1 MPSGELP
8 GVDVKYWNA
17 KERHAIAWRS
27 LYFLGVAME
36 TEIEEAGGQAQGQP
50 VQMSGYFP
58 LIEKAL
64 RRDGTVGLR
73 LIGPGW
79 GSSGFYPVE
88 TLRRDGPLTF
98 KAGTK
103 MYWNH
108 PTMSQESERPEGDLR
123 DLAAVLVSDAR
134 WEEAGQAGPGLY
146 ADAKVFGDYARA
158 VEELAPHIG
167 VSIRASGRAM
177 SGEAEGRQ
185 GSIINAITAARSVD
199 FVTEPGAGGR
209 VVEMFE
215 AARPGADE
223 RRQTKDEAPLQEARN
238 VAEWFEARLHNDF
251 TVRADEMFGEGYL
264 SREERIILSSA
275 IGDALNAFRVKV
287 EAEAP
292 GLYQRDIF
300 AQASGNNALLSV
312 GESTPK
318 SGGGN
323 VDELE
328 KAKADLEKAK
338 ADLAEA
344 LDEVAALKAEAARL
358 AEALLVQSAQAVV
371 REALGQVD
379 LPGVAMARLL
389 RSVPVNAPVVDGK
402 LDEAGLRQRVAEA
415 VAAESA
421 YLQEAA
427 GWGQGRIE
435 GMGGASTGNAGGVDM
450 AVVEKRLNGAFA
462 ALGFAAIKEG

>member
-1 MPSGELP
+1 MALF
-8 GVDVKYWNA
+8 VF
-17 KERHAIAWRS
+17 I
-27 LYFLGVAME
+27 LGVMME
-36 TEIEEAGGQAQGQP
+36 KDEIVESLAGGF
-50 VQMSGYFP
+50 VP
-58 LIEKAL
+58 LREKAL
-64 RRDGTVGLR
+64 RRDGTVALR

-88 TLRRDGPLTF
+88 TLRRDGPQVF
-98 KAGTK
+98 RAGTK

-108 PTMSQESERPEGDLR
+108 PTMNEESERPEGDLR

-134 WEEAGQAGPGLY
+134 WEDAGRSGPGLY
-146 ADAKVFGDYARA
+146 ADAKVFGDYAKA
-158 VEELAPHIG
+158 VEEMAPHIG

-177 SGEAEGRQ
+177 PGEAEGRQ

-215 AARPGADE
+215 AARP
-223 RRQTKDEAPLQEARN
+223 L
-238 VAEWFEARLHNDF
+238 
-251 TVRADEMFGEGYL
+251 
-264 SREERIILSSA
+264 
-275 IGDALNAFRVKV
+275 
-287 EAEAP
+287 
-292 GLYQRDIF
+292 
-300 AQASGNNALLSV
+300 SGNNALLSV
-312 GESTPK
+312 GESIPK

-328 KAKADLEKAK
+328 KAKADL
-338 ADLAEA
+338 AEA
-344 LDEVAALKAEAARL
+344 LAEVAALKAEAGRL

-371 REALGQVD
+371 REALAQAD
-379 LPGVAMARLL
+379 LPGVTMARLL
-389 RSVPVNAPVVDGK
+389 RLVPGNPPVTAEGK
-402 LDEAGLRQRVAEA
+402 LDEAGLRQRVDEA

-435 GMGGASTGNAGGVDM
+435 GMGGASTGSASGAGVDM

-462 ALGFAAIKEG
+462 ALGVAPVKEG

>member
-1 MPSGELP
+1 M
-8 GVDVKYWNA
+8 VDVKYWSA

-36 TEIEEAGGQAQGQP
+36 TEIEEGSGQGQF
-50 VQMSGYFP
+50 FP

-64 RRDGTVGLR
+64 RRDGTVALR

-88 TLRRDGPLTF
+88 TLRRDGPMAF

-108 PTMSQESERPEGDLR
+108 PTMAQESERPEGDLR

-146 ADAKVFGDYARA
+146 ADAKVFGDYAKA

-177 SGEAEGRQ
+177 TGEAEGRQ

-215 AARPGADE
+215 AARPGESGRAEE
-223 RRQTKDEAPLQEARN
+223 RKNGRTEEAPLQEARN
-238 VAEWFEARLHNDF
+238 MAEWFEARLHHDF

-312 GESTPK
+312 GESINL
-318 SGGGN
+318 GGGTM
-323 VDELE
+323 DELE
-328 KAKADLEKAK
+328 KAKG
-338 ADLAEA
+338 DLAEA
-344 LDEVAALKAEAARL
+344 LARIGVLESERDGLKEGLLVRDASAVV
-358 AEALLVQSAQAVV
+358 AEALAGAN
-371 REALGQVD
+371 
-379 LPGVAMARLL
+379 LPSVTVARLQ
-389 RSVPVNAPVVDGK
+389 RSVSGNPPVVDGK
-402 LDEAGLRQRVAEA
+402 LNEAALRERVAEA
-415 VAAESA
+415 VAAETA

-427 GWGQGRIE
+427 GWGMGRIE
-435 GMGGASTGNAGGVDM
+435 GMGGASTGSASGAGVDM
-450 AVVEKRLNGAFA
+450 AAVEKRIGNAFA
-462 ALGFAAIKEG
+462 ALGFGAIKEG